1 VPSADEL
8 ALLEALLDAFDRL
21 FDRQTTLVDV
31 HALLFATARGL
42 RDPVFVE
49 DVNAAERS
57 LKEIVR
63 SGLEPA
69 EAVERALDVVDP
81 LRRRIA
87 AQL

>member
-1 VPSADEL
+1 VLSADEL
-8 ALLEALLDAFDRL
+8 GLLEPLLDAFDRL
-21 FDRQTTLVDV
+21 FDRQTSVVDV
-31 HALLFATARGL
+31 HALLFATARAL
-42 RDPVFVE
+42 RDSVFVE

-69 EAVERALDVVDP
+69 EAVERALDAVDP

-87 AQL
+87 GQL